1 MLAVVV
7 MGIIPVYA
15 GIWTLANARNRH
27 ASREIMERSAELQSQ
42 LVESVS
48 TIGTIKRF
56 GLEAQVEL
64 RTEVR
69 FVRLLRA
76 VFRSSRI
83 ALTTAT
89 VTGAVSRLAVVA
101 VLWTGSV
108 LVIERRLT
116 PGELMSSYAL
126 LGYLTGPLLTLI
138 TANRTIQD
146 ALIAA
151 DRLFEIMDLER
162 DRVTAHATIEVVTG
176 GDIDLEH
183 VSFRY
188 GARAPALRDV
198 TLRFRRG
205 AVTAIVG
212 ESGSGKSTIAALIQ
226 GVYVADDGRIRIGGI
241 DVRHLSSE
249 SMRALVCT
257 VPQRIDL
264 ISGSILENIA
274 LGDSAPDVRRVVDAA
289 RAAGITDMI
298 DRLPAGLATELG
310 ENGATLSGGERQRLA
325 IARALYRDAEILI
338 LDEATS
344 SLDGPSIR
352 RVRQLTQ
359 DRRARGQTVVVIAHD
374 LDLVIDADHIV
385 VLRDGA
391 VVEEGTHADLVSR
404 RGAYHALWEGR
415 ALGRVA

>member
-1 MLAVVV
+1 
-7 MGIIPVYA
+7 
-15 GIWTLANARNRH
+15 
-27 ASREIMERSAELQSQ
+27 
-42 LVESVS
+42 
-48 TIGTIKRF
+48 
-56 GLEAQVEL
+56 
-64 RTEVR
+64 
-69 FVRLLRA
+69 
-76 VFRSSRI
+76 
-83 ALTTAT
+83 
-89 VTGAVSRLAVVA
+89 
-101 VLWTGSV
+101 
-108 LVIERRLT
+108 
-116 PGELMSSYAL
+116 
-126 LGYLTGPLLTLI
+126 
-138 TANRTIQD
+138 
-146 ALIAA
+146 
-151 DRLFEIMDLER
+151 
-162 DRVTAHATIEVVTG
+162 
-176 GDIDLEH
+176 

-241 DVRHLSSE
+241 DVRHLRSE